1 MGSFMLV
8 VMIILASL
16 GTIVA
21 HLFTPKDQRTSAKR
35 SSHHG
40 STTSTYTESYS
51 HHASDASCRGGDSG
65 DSGGGCVTKQKN
77 SHSLMSW
84 LFLLF

>member
-40 STTSTYTESYS
+40 STTRPILSLIVITLLMPSAGEEILVIVVV
-51 HHASDASCRGGDSG
+51 D
-65 DSGGGCVTKQKN
+65 VTKQKN